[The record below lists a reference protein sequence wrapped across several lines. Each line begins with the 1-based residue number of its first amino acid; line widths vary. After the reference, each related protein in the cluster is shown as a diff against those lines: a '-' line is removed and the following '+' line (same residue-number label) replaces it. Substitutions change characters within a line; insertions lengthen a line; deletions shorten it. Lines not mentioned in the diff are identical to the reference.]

1 MLSLIPSV
9 HLAYKLQVLLSPPPP
24 PLVTKKRVHRTFT
37 FNLEPETHSLTH
49 SLDDDDDGKGWAVLS
64 GVFKIALA

>member
-9 HLAYKLQVLLSPPPP
+9 HLAYKLQVLLSPPP
-24 PLVTKKRVHRTFT
+24 LVTKKRVHRTFT
-37 FNLEPETHSLTH
+37 FILEPETHSLTH
-49 SLDDDDDGKGWAVLS
+49 SLDRRRDDGKGWAVLS